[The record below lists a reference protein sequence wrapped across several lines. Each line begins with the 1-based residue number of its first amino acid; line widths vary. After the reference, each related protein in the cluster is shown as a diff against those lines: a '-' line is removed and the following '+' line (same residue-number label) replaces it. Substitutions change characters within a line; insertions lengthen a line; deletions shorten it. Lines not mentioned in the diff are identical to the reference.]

1 MAQEFRLSI
10 VSPERTVFE
19 GEVMGVIAPGTEG
32 YFGIMAHHE
41 PMVAALDVGIIEYS
55 DKLAS
60 DNFVSISGGFLEVS
74 EHGVVVLADDAMPAH
89 EIDVETARAQL
100 EEARSKLKG
109 EGDTGVTNPEAVK
122 QLRLAM
128 NRLKAA
134 QGIKS

>member
-1 MAQEFRLSI
+1 MAKEFQLSI

-19 GEVMGVIAPGTEG
+19 GEVQSIIAPGTEG
-32 YFGIMAHHE
+32 YFGILASHE
-41 PMVAALDVGIIEYS
+41 PMVAALDVGIIEYA

-74 EHGVVVLADDAMPAH
+74 EHGVVVLADDAVPAH
-89 EIDVETARAQL
+89 EIDVETAKAQL
-100 EEARSKLKG
+100 EEARGKLKG
-109 EGDTGVTNPEAVK
+109 EGGSDVTNPEAVK

-134 QGIKS
+134 QGIK